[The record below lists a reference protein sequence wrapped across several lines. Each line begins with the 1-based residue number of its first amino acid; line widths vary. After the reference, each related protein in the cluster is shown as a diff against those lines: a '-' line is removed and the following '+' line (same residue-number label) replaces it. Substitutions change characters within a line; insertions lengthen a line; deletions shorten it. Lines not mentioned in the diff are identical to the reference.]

1 MKFKKLAFEMLKVM
15 FLSMTILLL
24 GSHQMQAQHRKVK
37 KKVRAVSPAKRY
49 AHLPKRGTYV
59 KVVPAQT
66 RLIRFNSIGYRFSKG
81 IFYKPYRNQYIVV
94 AAPMGIRITS
104 LPIGYRSINVQKRTY
119 FYYNGT
125 YYLAKGKEFEVVQ
138 APLGALVESIPDGYQ
153 EIEIEGNTYYLVE
166 DTQYKAVIHEGE
178 IMYEVIKT
186 G

>member
-1 MKFKKLAFEMLKVM
+1 MKFKKFAVDLLKVM
-15 FLSMTILLL
+15 FLSMTILML
-24 GSHQMQAQHRKVK
+24 SPYQTQAQHRKGK
-37 KKVRAVSPAKRY
+37 KKVRSVSPAKRY

-66 RLIRFNSIGYRFSKG
+66 RLIRFNRIDYRFSDG
-81 IFYKPYRNQYIVV
+81 IFYKPHRNQYVVV
-94 AAPMGIRITS
+94 AAPLGIRITR
-104 LPIGYRSINVQKRTY
+104 LPIGYRSMSIRNRTY

-125 YYLAKGKEFEVVQ
+125 YYLAKGKDFEVVQ

-153 EIEIEGNTYYLVE
+153 EIEIDGNTYYLVE